1 MSEGPCFISE
11 WLHTLKL
18 EQYLELFEEHGLY
31 TVADLRALSDEE
43 LTKIGVMLPGHRK
56 RILGFL
62 QKSMSLEYPTE
73 EVACRPVPMKRNVF
87 KGGTT
92 SSNQAVPPSV
102 PNNWAS
108 LEDSEQ
114 RGQIRV
120 PPPIPPR
127 KGCAPP
133 FKFSITPPSSTSP
146 LLLQDSPPLEK
157 AVCPPAVN
165 LQSTESKSHPEE
177 KQVEGSVQL
186 VAPPLPAKRH
196 KVENKSPSK
205 SPPSLPV
212 CPPVVPPRTHVTLL
226 SSSPPSEAKGKAIE
240 EIPDVFPIIAPK
252 PFPKVPPRD
261 LPPKQVAPRE
271 VPQPPREVP
280 QPPTEV
286 PQPPTEVPQPPTEV
300 PQPPTEVPQPPTEV
314 IIPPREV
321 IIPPR
326 EVIIPPREVIPPVKE
341 VLPKDNPSAP
351 REVILPPREVVLPT
365 RDVELSCRDVIPPTR
380 EVIPISREVVP
391 QPTEIT
397 PAPREIVPPP
407 RDFVLPHRE
416 VTQVLRPPPREV
428 IPTHLKPEP
437 AERDLGTL
445 YEMTG
450 EIDGV
455 ILTGFYSL
463 KSSNLVSDD
472 EQIDDASDYED
483 TPSIIRS
490 DSDISACQSSSS
502 LSSGVSSTHSYSG
515 SMDDTNSTQHSV
527 IIKTGWLDKNPPQ
540 GSYIFQKRWV
550 KLDLDYL
557 RYYESEKDMYSNGF
571 IKTNFI
577 SEVTPCGD
585 QKFEVRTSNRDF
597 VFRAESDA
605 DRNDWVKAFKQVVQ
619 EKRNRLSTY
628 QPVAA
633 SSVGADKSGLLELR
647 GFRNKVYVEVVM
659 DKVFLYKSAEDRASG
674 VGLKFID
681 MNLGSVKDCDRRSFD
696 LTTPYKTFSF
706 SSDSESEKADWVEAM
721 LQSIGEALS
730 NLEVAQKIW
739 SVEGNRRCSDC
750 NGSNPDWASINL
762 CVVMCKRCAGEHR
775 SLGPNI
781 SKVRSLK
788 MDHKVW
794 TPELIELFQKVG
806 NAISNRFWAANVP
819 PSEAID
825 VTSSTQERKKFILA
839 KYREG
844 KYRQYHQLFGNQA
857 ELDKALCAAVTTS
870 DLAETQAL
878 LFCGADVNC
887 STCDPAYPTPI
898 KLAEQAGQRLQTEFL
913 MQNRM
918 SEIPRL
924 ELGTNIEKEYYVVRP
939 NITHNG
945 FLHKTSSMNRL
956 VTERKSKEE
965 FSRRWCVLSDGVFS
979 YYENNLSSTP
989 NGEIKMGEIV
999 CVAVNPTD
1007 THGFESTFEIYTQ
1020 SERLYLFAAE
1030 TPEEAREWVK
1040 SITKCFLPLRAEEL
1054 LSYDFD
1060 RIGRLQYKGGLS
1072 LERTTIGWFSLYKT
1086 KLYMYLED
1094 GDTVDVIHLKK
1105 LSELSIKD
1113 KDILVLVAKG
1123 RITYILA
1130 ARKLDFS
1137 GWVNA
1142 IQKASSS
1149 TGDTLSEQQLTGSDV
1164 PVLVHKCIDH
1174 ISQFGMASE
1183 GIYRKSGQT
1192 SKTTSLLEALKK
1204 DARTVVL
1211 KEDEHH
1217 VDNVSDTLK
1226 RFFRGLEEGIFGE
1239 HCQDWLN
1246 VPGIDDECMR
1256 FGRYQELLQNLPQV
1270 NRATLKALI
1279 THLYCIKHFSD
1290 ENQMNVHNLAIVF
1303 GPTLFQTDG
1312 QNYKPGRVV
1321 EDLITYFRPIFGVSE
1336 QELQKQLNVIKAIIK
1351 LRDTGKPK
1359 HQSPAFICTVYLEE
1373 KGKKSE
1379 HSVQIPANM
1388 SAEELTKTVLG
1399 MRGIHSEATDYWGCS
1414 EVDEIEETERPLH
1427 FSEKVLHIFHS
1438 DRANCNLVVKKH
1450 EHMDAM
1456 LTYINSR
1463 VGDSKNGPIKF
1474 REEKS
1479 LLGFGVAFHERYFML
1494 NSTMLRMYREI
1505 RSGRR
1510 ASLSAESESHRA
1522 EKEWPMK
1529 NLTIYLGIKKKMRP
1543 PSRNEKCKSDK
1554 NDKQEKTQWYLAFD
1568 TEKDMREW
1576 FAALTFV
1583 QHGSLWPEEGAIL
1596 RPLRTNLETRLG
1608 NMSLIPIRGNE
1619 NDIRRSLSQL
1629 TIDPVSLLGN
1639 V

>member
-1 MSEGPCFISE
+1 MSEGPCLISE

-31 TVADLRALSDEE
+31 TVTDLRALSDEE

-92 SSNQAVPPSV
+92 SSDQAVPPSM
-102 PNNWAS
+102 PNNCQS
-108 LEDSEQ
+108 LQNS
-114 RGQIRV
+114 GQGGQVRV

-133 FKFSITPPSSTSP
+133 FKFSFTLPSSTSP
-146 LLLQDSPPLEK
+146 LQDSPPVEK
-157 AVCPPAVN
+157 SVFPPAVS
-165 LQSTESKSHPEE
+165 LQSTESKSHPVANEE
-177 KQVEGSVQL
+177 KQSEGSGHL

-205 SPPSLPV
+205 SPPPLPV
-212 CPPVVPPRTHVTLL
+212 RPPVVPARTHTVPL
-226 SSSPPSEAKGKAIE
+226 SSSPPAEVEAKSTE
-240 EIPDVFPIIAPK
+240 EIPDIYPIIAPK

-261 LPPKQVAPRE
+261 IPLKQVAPRK
-271 VPQPPREVP
+271 VPQS
-280 QPPTEV
+280 
-286 PQPPTEVPQPPTEV
+286 
-300 PQPPTEVPQPPTEV
+300 
-314 IIPPREV
+314 PREV
-321 IIPPR
+321 ILPIL
-326 EVIIPPREVIPPVKE
+326 EVIPPPIE
-341 VLPKDNPSAP
+341 DIPSEREILPRDNPSAP
-351 REVILPPREVVLPT
+351 TEVILPPREVVLPT
-365 RDVELSCRDVIPPTR
+365 RDVELLCRDVIPP
-380 EVIPISREVVP
+380 SREVVP
-391 QPTEIT
+391 QPREIT
-397 PAPREIVPPP
+397 PAPREVVPPP
-407 RDFVLPHRE
+407 RDFVLPRRE
-416 VTQVLRPPPREV
+416 VTQAPRLPPREV
-428 IPTHLKPEP
+428 IPTQPKLEP
-437 AERDLGTL
+437 VERDFGKL

-455 ILTGFYSL
+455 ILTGFNSL
-463 KSSNLVSDD
+463 KFSNLASDD

-483 TPSIIRS
+483 VPSIIRS
-490 DSDISACQSSSS
+490 DSDLRAFQSSSS
-502 LSSGVSSTHSYSG
+502 LSSGFSSTHSYSG
-515 SMDDTNSTQHSV
+515 SMEDADSTQQSV
-527 IIKTGWLDKNPPQ
+527 VIKTGWLDKNPPQ

-557 RYYESEKDMYSNGF
+557 RYYESDKDMYSNGF
-571 IKTNFI
+571 VKTNFI

-605 DRNDWVKAFKQVVQ
+605 ERNEWVKAFKQVVE

-628 QPVAA
+628 QTV
-633 SSVGADKSGLLELR
+633 SVGSTGADKSGLLELR

-659 DKVFLYKSAEDRASG
+659 DKVFLYKSAEDQASG

-681 MNLGSVKDCDRRSFD
+681 MNLGSVKDSDRRSFD

-706 SSDSESEKADWVEAM
+706 SADSESEKVEWVEAM

-730 NLEVAQKIW
+730 NLEVAKKIW
-739 SVEGNRRCSDC
+739 SVEGNRRCADC
-750 NGSNPDWASINL
+750 NAPNPDWASINL

-788 MDHKVW
+788 MDNKVW
-794 TPELIELFQKVG
+794 TQELIELFQKVG
-806 NAISNRFWAANVP
+806 NTVSNRFWAANVP
-819 PSEAID
+819 PSEAIG
-825 VTSSTQERKKFILA
+825 VTSSMQERKKFILA

-844 KYRQYHQLFGNQA
+844 KYRQYHQLFGNQT
-857 ELDKALCAAVTTS
+857 ELDKALCTAVTTS

-887 STCDPAYPTPI
+887 STDDPSYPTSI
-898 KLAEQAGQRLQTEFL
+898 TLAEQAGQRLQMEFL
-913 MQNRM
+913 MQNRT

-945 FLHKTSSMNRL
+945 FLYKTSSMTRL

-965 FSRRWCVLSDGVFS
+965 FSRRWSVLNDGVLS

-999 CVAVNPTD
+999 CVAVNPPD

-1086 KLYMYLED
+1086 KLHMYLED
-1094 GDTVDVIHLKK
+1094 GDTVDVIPLKK
-1105 LSELSIKD
+1105 LSELSNKD
-1113 KDILVLVAKG
+1113 KDVLVLVAKG

-1164 PVLVHKCIDH
+1164 PVLVHKCIEY

-1183 GIYRKSGQT
+1183 GIYRKSGQN

-1204 DARTVVL
+1204 DARRVVL
-1211 KEDEHH
+1211 KEDEHQ
-1217 VDNVSDTLK
+1217 VDNISDTLK

-1239 HCQDWLN
+1239 HSHHWLN
-1246 VPGIDDECMR
+1246 VPEIDDELMR

-1279 THLYCIKHFSD
+1279 THLYCIQHFSD

-1312 QNYKPGRVV
+1312 QNFKPGRVV
-1321 EDLITYFRPIFGVSE
+1321 EDLVTYFRPIFGVSE
-1336 QELQKQLNVIKAIIK
+1336 QELQKQLSVIKAIIK
-1351 LRDTGKPK
+1351 LREKRNPIP
-1359 HQSPAFICTVYLEE
+1359 QSPAFICTVYLEE
-1373 KGKKSE
+1373 KGNKSE

-1399 MRGIHSEATDYWGCS
+1399 MRGIHSETTEYWGCS
-1414 EVDEIEETERPLH
+1414 EVDEMEETERPLH

-1438 DRANCNLVVKKH
+1438 DRSNCNLVVKKH
-1450 EHMDAM
+1450 GHMAAM
-1456 LTYINSR
+1456 LKYINSR
-1463 VGDSKNGPIKF
+1463 DGDSKNGPIKF
-1474 REEKS
+1474 RMPTG
-1479 LLGFGVAFHERYFML
+1479 LLAFNTAFHEHYFML
-1494 NSTMLRMYREI
+1494 NNTMLRMYKEI
-1505 RSGRR
+1505 RSAKRV
-1510 ASLSAESESHRA
+1510 SLSAESGSESQRP
-1522 EKEWPMK
+1522 EKEWPVK
-1529 NLTIYLGIKKKMRP
+1529 NLTIYLGIKKRIRP
-1543 PSRNEKCKSDK
+1543 PTSWGFTVVYK
-1554 NDKQEKTQWYLAFD
+1554 NDRQEKTQWYLAFD
-1568 TEKDMREW
+1568 SVKIMREW
-1576 FAALTFV
+1576 FAAFTFV
-1583 QHGSLWPEEGAIL
+1583 QHGNLWPEEGAIVQA
-1596 RPLRTNLETRLG
+1596 PRTNIETRLG

-1619 NDIRRSLSQL
+1619 NEIRRSLSQI
-1629 TIDPVSLLGN
+1629 TVDPVTLLGN